1 MYRLIKPCIVE
12 EWYQSIVIY
21 GNNNEKFFQYD
32 YRFAVTYF
40 LISLMVELYFIQY
53 HILTRHNRYEFN
65 LISKSNGVCK
75 AFTCISMLPSIICRY
90 LLPFT
95 GHRIRSSI
103 AQNNHQIPSAFSFE
117 LLISFSIIL
126 SHSLEG
132 SFNVKRG

>member
-1 MYRLIKPCIVE
+1 MKNDIKG
-12 EWYQSIVIY
+12 IVIY
-21 GNNNEKFFQYD
+21 GNDHEKFFQYD
-32 YRFAVTYF
+32 YRFTYF

>member
-1 MYRLIKPCIVE
+1 M
-12 EWYQSIVIY
+12 VIIMK
-21 GNNNEKFFQYD
+21 NSFNMIMDFCMPF
-32 YRFAVTYF
+32 TYF
-40 LISLMVELYFIQY
+40 LIPPMVELHFIHY
-53 HILTRHNRYEFN
+53 HILTRHNKYEFN

-75 AFTCISMLPSIICRY
+75 AFTFISMLPSIICRY

>member
-1 MYRLIKPCIVE
+1 MKNDIKG
-12 EWYQSIVIY
+12 IVIY
-21 GNNNEKFFQYD
+21 GNDHEKFFQYD
-32 YRFAVTYF
+32 YRFVTYF
-40 LISLMVELYFIQY
+40 LISPMVELYLTQY
-53 HILTRHNRYEFN
+53 HKLTRHNRYEFN

>member
-1 MYRLIKPCIVE
+1 MCRLIKPCIVE
-12 EWYQSIVIY
+12 EYYQRIVIY

>member
-1 MYRLIKPCIVE
+1 MCRLIKPCIVE
-12 EWYQSIVIY
+12 EYYQRIVIY

-32 YRFAVTYF
+32 YRLPFRT
-40 LISLMVELYFIQY
+40 IPPIVELHFIQY

>member
-1 MYRLIKPCIVE
+1 MVIIMKNSFNMIIDFCMPLPFLTIPPIVE
-12 EWYQSIVIY
+12 
-21 GNNNEKFFQYD
+21 
-32 YRFAVTYF
+32 
-40 LISLMVELYFIQY
+40 LHFIQY

-75 AFTCISMLPSIICRY
+75 AFTFISMLPSIICRY

>member
-1 MYRLIKPCIVE
+1 MRRNDIKN
-12 EWYQSIVIY
+12 IVIHCS
-21 GNNNEKFFQYD
+21 NNEKFFQYD
-32 YRFAVTYF
+32 YRITYI
-40 LISLMVELYFIQY
+40 LIPQMVESHSIKYY
-53 HILTRHNRYEFN
+53 ILTRHNKYEFN
-65 LISKSNGVCK
+65 LISKSNVVCE

-132 SFNVKRG
+132 SFNVKKRLIPLL

>member
-1 MYRLIKPCIVE
+1 MRRNNIKN
-12 EWYQSIVIY
+12 IVIY
-21 GNNNEKFFQYD
+21 RNNNEKFLQYD
-32 YRFAVTYF
+32 YRFTYF
-40 LISLMVELYFIQY
+40 SIPPMVELQIIQY
-53 HILTRHNRYEFN
+53 HILTRHNKYEFN

-75 AFTCISMLPSIICRY
+75 AFTFISMLPSIICRY

>member
-1 MYRLIKPCIVE
+1 MVLIMRNSFNMI
-12 EWYQSIVIY
+12 IY
-21 GNNNEKFFQYD
+21 FYSLPLP
-32 YRFAVTYF
+32 F
-40 LISLMVELYFIQY
+40 LTILPMVELHFIQY
-53 HILTRHNRYEFN
+53 HIPTRHNKYEFN

-132 SFNVKRG
+132 SFYVKRG